1 MELKGNHQ
9 FISPG
14 DELMTYSVNQIM
26 LLHQLFEES
35 HNPTD
40 SDMLAMIRDN
50 SILSN
55 LNLEHIKVWFK
66 KIRCA
71 VELKKEALMLDV
83 HMAIKMEQLL
93 MENDFL
99 RGVVNQFYIEKE
111 YIRNLMRHVSVQSLI
126 APELP
131 RSVLKN
137 LRMAANRNL
146 MQLENEYLYFE
157 YLMIVKGNAYAGKLR
172 INFSI
177 HIADK
182 LEHNEISH
190 GNKRKDVSDYEDCT

>member
-1 MELKGNHQ
+1 MESKGNHQ
-9 FISPG
+9 FGSHG

-40 SDMLAMIRDN
+40 SDMLVMVGDN
-50 SILSN
+50 SILSG

-71 VELKKEALMLDV
+71 KELKKEALMLDV
-83 HMAIKMEQLL
+83 HMAIKMEQQLL

-99 RGVVNQFYIEKE
+99 QGVVKQFYIEKE
-111 YIRNLMRHVSVQSLI
+111 YIRNLMRHVSVQSLV

-137 LRMAANRNL
+137 LKMAANRNL
-146 MQLENEYLYFE
+146 LQLENEYLYCE
-157 YLMIVKGNAYAGKLR
+157 YLMIVKGNAYAGKISLSTMRFRTVTRERMYQLMR
-172 INFSI
+172 IVR
-177 HIADK
+177 D
-182 LEHNEISH
+182 LV
-190 GNKRKDVSDYEDCT
+190 R